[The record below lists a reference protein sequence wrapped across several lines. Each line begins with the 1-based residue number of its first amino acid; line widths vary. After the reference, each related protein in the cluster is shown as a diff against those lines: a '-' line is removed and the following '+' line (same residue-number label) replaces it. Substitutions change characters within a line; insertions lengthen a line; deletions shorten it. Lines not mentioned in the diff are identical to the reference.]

1 MAMRNIEHI
10 VAELARGGLAP
21 DTPAAVIVAAT
32 TPEQRVHRHPGW
44 TGWPMTFASS
54 ASGFARA

>member
-21 DTPAAVIVAAT
+21 DTPAAVIVSAT
-32 TPEQRVHRHPGW
+32 TSEQRVLVSDLARLPSLYASLALPCPGLW
-44 TGWPMTFASS
+44 
-54 ASGFARA
+54 